1 MRSIHFI
8 IVLALFLTQPALA
21 QEKTPPLP
29 KLSDQSATTT
39 VKTPSVPAKAQTDDG
54 SQIIDLSSDQIINS
68 MDNSLRPAMLE
79 ELQVAREQNSMQ
91 VQQLSEE
98 LGQNTSDSQ
107 RMDIQRQVSDLKS
120 DMTLQSLTI
129 QLKYARLGGFNEQ
142 ADELVTIIEEFET
155 RRDTPRSPINTQ
167 TTRDASGR
175 GGAVR

>member
-29 KLSDQSATTT
+29 KLNDQSATTT
-39 VKTPSVPAKAQTDDG
+39 VKVPSAPAKAQTENG
-54 SQIIDLSSDQIINS
+54 SQMIDPSSNQIFNS
-68 MDNSLRPAMLE
+68 TDNSLRPAMLE
-79 ELQVAREQNSMQ
+79 ELQVARDQNSMQ
-91 VQQLSEE
+91 VQQLSEQ

-107 RMDIQRQVSDLKS
+107 RMDIQRQISDLKS
-120 DMTLQSLTI
+120 GMTLKSLTI

-142 ADELVTIIEEFET
+142 AEELVTIIEEFET

-175 GGAVR
+175 GGEVR